1 MKKAERERLNRLL
14 NEHLNTI
21 HETLQVLDQS
31 PAASAQRTGWK
42 DVVQMGEQL
51 SKQAT
56 NVGMLWTGETQEVA
70 VLEDNMFAFFNALQ
84 GLLLLSHG
92 STVGA
97 GPTLSA
103 CIHASIKQVVDC
115 SFVLMKDTIA
125 THGPRNKAQKH
136 SIPQLVGTV
145 WEACSALKKT
155 PSTNITAIGRAL
167 TQSAVSMK
175 DVLREM
181 KELKS
186 SSPDS
191 EVDDEVSAETE
202 SNLDDTDDMGDLGND
217 LSPEEMKVAQL
228 TTDVVSQTLVVIK
241 ELIRAIT
248 GLVKLEAS
256 GNPSDTFIGSLERIL
271 KLCQEIGLQVDE
283 LGASLYPPQE
293 ISSIRGSL
301 KIISS
306 NTNEMMMELENLKGS
321 TEDYKN
327 ACDGL
332 KTSMEHLASELGSA
346 DSIMQK
352 LENLAV
358 SDD

>member
-1 MKKAERERLNRLL
+1 MKRAERERLNRLL

-31 PAASAQRTGWK
+31 PAPSAQRTGWK

-241 ELIRAIT
+241 ELIRSIT

-256 GNPSDTFIGSLERIL
+256 GNSSDAFIGSLERIL

-352 LENLAV
+352 MENLAV